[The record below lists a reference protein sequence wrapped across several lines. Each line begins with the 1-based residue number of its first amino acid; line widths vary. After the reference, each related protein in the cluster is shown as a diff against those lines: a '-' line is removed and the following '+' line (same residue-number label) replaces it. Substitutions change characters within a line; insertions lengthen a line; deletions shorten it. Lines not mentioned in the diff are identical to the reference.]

1 MARRT
6 SAWLGA
12 LMAVAMLTLA
22 ACGGGAAPS
31 AGKSEPGSE
40 ATSEG
45 GQQGQVTLVWG
56 RGGDSVGLDP
66 ANVTDGE
73 SLKVTEQI
81 FDTLLQFQ
89 GDTTNVGP
97 GLATGCEAN
106 QDATEWTCT
115 LREGVKF
122 QDGTPFNA
130 EAVKFNFDRWMNS
143 KNPYRFQGEDFGYY
157 AYMFGGFDDKSVIKS
172 VDVIDDTHVKFTLRN
187 PLAPFL
193 QNLAMAPFA
202 IASPTAIQKYGADFF
217 KNPVGTGPFK
227 FVRWD
232 KDSQIVL
239 ARNDNYWGDPA
250 KVDQLVFRVI
260 PDNSERLLEL
270 QSGTIHFADGIS
282 PSDVPTIKSDP
293 NLQLFLRPANDIGY
307 LAFNTEKPPF
317 NNKKVRQAFNM
328 AIDKQAIVNAFYGD
342 LGQVANTPLPPNM
355 WGHSNLQD
363 YPYDPDQ
370 AKKLLQEAHFD
381 FSKTYEL
388 WAMSNPRPYFPE
400 PTKIAEAIAQDLAKI
415 GVQVKIVTFDW
426 STYLSKTENGE
437 HTMALLGW
445 IGDNGDPDNFLY
457 VLLDKD
463 NATKGSAGNIA
474 FYKSDALHQLLIKAQ
489 QTPDQATR
497 TQLYEQAQQ
506 IIHEDAPWVPLVYAQ
521 DPVAAS
527 AKVQGYVPSPLGLEQ
542 LNHVSLS
549 K

>member
-6 SAWLGA
+6 SVWLGVLLTA
-12 LMAVAMLTLA
+12 AMLVLA
-22 ACGGGAAPS
+22 ACGGGAPS
-31 AGKSEPGSE
+31 SSSSEPGSE
-40 ATSEG
+40 AVSEG
-45 GQQGQVTLVWG
+45 GPQQGQVTLVWG

-73 SLKVTEQI
+73 SLKVTTQI

-97 GLATGCEAN
+97 GLATGCEPN

-130 EAVKFNFDRWMNS
+130 EAVKFNFDRWMNT
-143 KNPYRFQGEDFGYY
+143 KNPYRYEGEEFGYY

-202 IASPTAIQKYGADFF
+202 IASPTAIQKWGADFF

-239 ARNDNYWGDPA
+239 ERNDDYWGEPA

-270 QSGTIHFADGIS
+270 QSGTIQFADGIS

-293 NLQLFLRPANDIGY
+293 NLQLFLRPANDVGY
-307 LAFNTEKPPF
+307 LAFNVEKAPF
-317 NNKKVRQAFNM
+317 NDKKVRQAFNM
-328 AIDKQAIVNAFYGD
+328 AIDKKAIVDAFYGD
-342 LGQVANTPLPPNM
+342 LGEPANTPLPPKM

-363 YPYDPDQ
+363 YPYDPEQ
-370 AKKLLQEAHFD
+370 AKQLLQEAHFD

-400 PTKIAEAIAQDLAKI
+400 PTKIAEAIAQDLSKI
-415 GVQVKIVTFDW
+415 GVKVKIVTYDW
-426 STYLSKTENGE
+426 DTYLAKTENGE
-437 HTMALLGW
+437 HALALMGW

-474 FYKSDALHQLLIKAQ
+474 FYRSDPLHELLIKAQ

-506 IIHEDAPWVPLVYAQ
+506 IIHEDAPWVPLVYAE

-527 AKVQGYVPSPLGLEQ
+527 AKVQGYVASPLGLEQ
-542 LNHVSLS
+542 LNKVSLA